1 MSMFFPLESA
11 MNVIVV
17 VLIGI
22 PSWQFSSSELPT
34 KFALRLMWWGGGL
47 ILQFIKGNLIVTI
60 TIITVNKD
68 QM

>member
-17 VLIGI
+17 VLIRI

-34 KFALRLMWWGGGL
+34 KFALRLMWGGGL